1 MTKSKKNSGVILAE
15 EPSTDSNRPATAK
28 QHHRITTTYERQ
40 VPIDQ
45 IEPPS
50 EEPDVTTDVGDLF
63 DLESNFEYMPREEPS
78 PALDPIAQMLAD
90 LQVEKRSHSWTMVV
104 ERLPNFEKD
113 GRFDASARRVN
124 CGTRPVT
131 TEFVDDIRR
140 EFARPG
146 RSNNFRLT
154 IKRDGKIFANWPE
167 AISLEPPPV
176 EVIIAEE
183 ARQNVTASPA
193 PFSFGAPDPSKQFRQ
208 MVDQI
213 RQLAELRSVLFPDQ
227 IPARVE
233 NPAPLT
239 EEAALLKLLAA
250 DSDVVDRVSR
260 QISKRLFS
268 NNAEPETSWPAVLA
282 AGLQYLPT
290 ILQQLGFRPPEQTAA
305 VNPGPQLVPPRES
318 AAPLSPPPPAPPP
331 PAENG
336 PTPELVLLGRV
347 LQYCA
352 DQIPPEGA
360 AAWVD
365 GFAAQNPSV
374 SPLIELFLAMSP
386 PDCLAFL
393 RSYFPAA
400 AGIVEAPHAPGWIR
414 QLQAALTAE
423 PDQAE
428 EARP

>member
-1 MTKSKKNSGVILAE
+1 MARPKKVSEPEIISESATENFPENSPPPVA
-15 EPSTDSNRPATAK
+15 R
-28 QHHRITTTYERQ
+28 QHHRVVTTYEKTI
-40 VPIDQ
+40 PLGE
-45 IEPPS
+45 IESAPAEEEEQLIEYFAPPM
-50 EEPDVTTDVGDLF
+50 EIPE
-63 DLESNFEYMPREEPS
+63 N
-78 PALDPIAQMLAD
+78 ADPIAEMFRD
-90 LQVEKRSHSWTMVV
+90 LQIEKRSHSWTMVI
-104 ERLPNFEKD
+104 ERLPNFDKD
-113 GRFDASARRVN
+113 SRFDTGAKRVN

-131 TEFVDDIRR
+131 PDFIEEIRR

-146 RSNNFRLT
+146 RSNHFRVL
-154 IKRDGKIFANWPE
+154 IKRDGRIFAHWPE
-167 AISLEPPPV
+167 ALSLEPPPV
-176 EVIIAEE
+176 EEIIAEE
-183 ARQNVTASPA
+183 ARQTGTASPA
-193 PFSFGAPDPSKQFRQ
+193 PFSFGAPDPSKQFKQ

-318 AAPLSPPPPAPPP
+318 AAPLSPPPPGPPP

-365 GFAAQNPSV
+365 GFASQNPSV
-374 SPLIELFLAMSP
+374 SPLIELFLAMSA